1 MQTAI
6 QTRNALNAAGFT
18 LSLGHALFT
27 DDSGQFDPRSSGFVA
42 VHTGGGCMALRR
54 DSGDFYILITSDDGS
69 DVPDM
74 QDWNSSLIGV
84 YRDSDDE
91 EIACITAMEWQQVVS
106 D

>member
-6 QTRNALNAAGFT
+6 HTRNALNAAGFNF
-18 LSLGHALFT
+18 SLDHALLI
-27 DDSGQFDPRSSGFVA
+27 DKSGQFDPRGSGFAA

-54 DSGDFYILITSDDGS
+54 DSGDFYILLTSGDGS

-74 QDWNSSLIGV
+74 QDWDSSLIGV

-91 EIACITAMEWQQVVS
+91 EIACVTAMEWQQVVS
-106 D
+106 S

>member
-6 QTRNALNAAGFT
+6 HARNTLNAAGIT
-18 LSLGHALFT
+18 LSLGHTLLT
-27 DDSGQFDPRSSGFVA
+27 DDSGQFDPSGSGFVA

-54 DSGDFYILITSDDGS
+54 DCGDFYILITSEDGS

-74 QDWNSSLIGV
+74 QDGDSNLIGI
-84 YRDSDDE
+84 YRESDDE
-91 EIACITAMEWQQVVS
+91 EIACVAAMEWQQVLS